1 MDGDDVMR
9 SVSALVGSG
18 VVSLF
23 AATGIASPVHADDTT
38 GLQLNGRYLVTS
50 NGQWS
55 KTNEVFHDE
64 QVVRQVWT
72 TSSSCESPT
81 SCTGHLTS
89 SLGWEA
95 DMVYTE
101 DRWVVRRTIPNWE
114 PCYDGTASPGRQEF
128 RFWPVDSNGQR
139 YPTDGSTFGGYDETY
154 GLSGACGRNMP
165 LVIKMPVRMQRI
177 ID

>member
-1 MDGDDVMR
+1 MTRILGVILGA
-9 SVSALVGSG
+9 SA
-18 VVSLF
+18 VSLCV
-23 AATGIASPVHADDTT
+23 ATGIAAPVAADDTS

-50 NGQWS
+50 IGDMS

-64 QVVRQVWT
+64 QTVRQVWT

-101 DRWVVRRTIPNWE
+101 DRWVVRRTIANWM
-114 PCYDGTASPGRQEF
+114 PCYDGSAAPGRQEF

-154 GLSGACGRNMP
+154 GVSGACGRNMP
-165 LVIKMPVRMQRI
+165 LVIKMPVRIQRI
-177 ID
+177 IQ